1 MTPVPGIQVSN
12 DSGATWT
19 HPLTAHPDP
28 ALEGMANMQRN
39 FRRSAADCVQI
50 AYRLR
55 VASHLVTEEIGCAE
69 IQYYYVSQHLGKGA
83 TSYWSP

>member
-39 FRRSAADCVQI
+39 FRRSATRLLPTAYILLADCV
-50 AYRLR
+50 
-55 VASHLVTEEIGCAE
+55 
-69 IQYYYVSQHLGKGA
+69 
-83 TSYWSP
+83 